1 MLKGLPDCGSEMLGC
16 YALIKKEQ
24 VMKGLRILLLVLIT
38 GLFSQTE
45 TWSSDVRS
53 HGQPVVVN
61 SHYSFSQTISKLKG
75 SIEKRNLKTSFEI
88 NHNKIVEGTMAM
100 AGIEGKNI
108 VTLGFFGPEMGR
120 EILQAEPRA
129 ALEIPLKIAIKEF
142 EDGRVDV
149 IYYQPSYLF
158 EHYQNKQLVKLS
170 RKFDILVG
178 NIILEA
184 TGTKGAETKH

>member
-1 MLKGLPDCGSEMLGC
+1 
-16 YALIKKEQ
+16 
-24 VMKGLRILLLVLIT
+24 MKGLRIFLLVLIT
-38 GLFSQTE
+38 GLFFQTG
-45 TWSSDVRS
+45 TWSSNVRS

-75 SIEKRNLKTSFEI
+75 SIEKRNLKTFFEI
-88 NHNKIVEGTMAM
+88 NHNEIVEGTMAM
-100 AGIEGKNI
+100 PGIEGKNI
-108 VTLGFFGPEMGR
+108 VTLGFSGPEMGQ
-120 EILQAEPRA
+120 EVLQAEPRA
-129 ALEIPLKIAIKEF
+129 ALEIPFKIAIREF

>member
-1 MLKGLPDCGSEMLGC
+1 MYYC

-24 VMKGLRILLLVLIT
+24 MMKGLRILLLVLIT
-38 GLFSQTE
+38 GFFFQTR

-53 HGQPVVVN
+53 HDQPVVVN

-88 NHNKIVEGTMAM
+88 NHNEIVEGTMAM